1 MNDAPF
7 CLVVNIG
14 VQLVMFVGALLNTYL
29 GTKSMSIPFLVKTN
43 QFEEV
48 AQARECALADM
59 IPIIKDLCLARP
71 STCPET
77 RDAVVGT

>member
-59 IPIIKDLCLARP
+59 IPIVLKSAASKHFASQISQL
-71 STCPET
+71 T
-77 RDAVVGT
+77 